1 MYSSARAESLSFL
14 WIVATRLSMVVASC
28 TSDLAPE
35 MPIEASV
42 LKGFTNRGIRRLPP
56 VSMSSGENTA
66 KSGYLMSSKARTF
79 LASPLS
85 CRRYN
90 SPGPP
95 PV

>member
-1 MYSSARAESLSFL
+1 MYSSARAASLNFS
-14 WIVATRLSMVVASC
+14 WMASTRFISAVASL
-28 TSDLAPE
+28 TRASLP

-42 LKGFTNRGIRRLPP
+42 RSGLTNSGIRRLPP
-56 VSMSSGENTA
+56 VSKSSLEKTA
-66 KSGYLMSSKARTF
+66 KSGYRILSKASAF

-85 CRRYN
+85 CRRYS